1 MSEAFHGA
9 KYCWMN
15 GEITETEK
23 ALVSAMEP
31 IYLGIFEGIKAY
43 VEGDVLGSGKL
54 NFIGWKPHIDRLWR
68 SAAVNGLEISYT
80 KEEMLEATRKTIKAN
95 GFDTNV
101 YIQPRVW
108 PKAGTGRYLAKEFH
122 VVIPTWKFDTLLGRE
137 NQKFGEERRFMVS
150 SWRRIASD
158 ALPPQAKSWANYAN
172 SGLATR
178 EAARLGYDSALFLDN
193 RGFVS
198 EGTGACLMTVRNG
211 RVITPPVTASILES
225 VTRGYF
231 IEFIPRDLGIP
242 LEVRDITRVE
252 LYASDEAFL
261 CGTGGEVTPI
271 TSVDDIKLGE
281 EYPGPITAK
290 IAEHYAEILAGNVE
304 ERLGWLTPV

>member
-15 GEITETEK
+15 GKITETEK

-43 VEGDVLGSGKL
+43 VEGDVLGEGKL
-54 NFIGWKPHIDRLWR
+54 KIIGWKPHIDRLWR
-68 SAAVNGLEISYT
+68 SAAVNGLEIAYT
-80 KEEMLEATRKTIKAN
+80 KEEMLEAARETIKAN
-95 GFDTNV
+95 GFKTNA
-101 YIQPRVW
+101 YIQPRIW
-108 PKAGTGRYLAKEFH
+108 PKAGTGRYQAREFH
-122 VVIPTWKFDTLLGRE
+122 IVIPTWKFDTLLGGGNPR
-137 NQKFGEERRFMVS
+137 FGEERRLMIS

-178 EAARLGYDSALFLDN
+178 EARRLGYDGAIFLDN

-198 EGTGACLMTVRNG
+198 EGTGACLMTVRRG

-231 IEFIPRDLGIP
+231 IEFIQEDLGIP
-242 LEVRDITRVE
+242 VEVRDITRVE
-252 LYASDEAFL
+252 LYASEEAFF
-261 CGTGGEVTPI
+261 CGTGGECTPI
-271 TSVDDIKLGE
+271 TSVDDIKIGD
-281 EYPGPITAK
+281 EYPGPITTK
-290 IAEHYAEILAGNVE
+290 ISEHYAEILAGNVE
-304 ERLGWLTPV
+304 KRRCWLTPV